1 MSEVAR
7 PIDPVETQET
17 NSSETK
23 VGLADKSSLL
33 VDDAI
38 NLTSISAK
46 SDSIS
51 SLSSIDT
58 TNTSNNLIETLQS
71 TRINEDEKNQPVSA
85 AGDTIAS
92 QEQPKMTIKQI
103 DPETLNTTITSQ
115 KLPKSVASKTN
126 FYNDMSQH
134 SVDVVTP
141 TSPNSNIPS
150 TSPLP
155 KKAVKFT
162 VRKVSHETII
172 SPSSSPNLSNVASTA
187 AAAGAGGKQ
196 RTSSHSRSHSHPE
209 MGTTT
214 FTAKTVASSSSSSM
228 ANETNQ
234 QEMAKL
240 QKAQHKYEQYDARIT
255 KIEKEINFLTQLLP
269 PYNVE
274 VDYNTRVK
282 ITKAIE
288 KLRMKQDEVDK
299 KKYDLGITISRLWRN
314 LDDGSNIWVRK
325 GE

>member
-7 PIDPVETQET
+7 PIDPVETEEA
-17 NSSETK
+17 NSHETK
-23 VGLADKSSLL
+23 INLADKSSLL

-71 TRINEDEKNQPVSA
+71 TRIHEDEKNQPVSA
-85 AGDTIAS
+85 AGDTTAT
-92 QEQPKMTIKQI
+92 QEQPKMIIKQI

-126 FYNDMSQH
+126 FYNDLSQH

-172 SPSSSPNLSNVASTA
+172 SPSSSPNLSNVASA
-187 AAAGAGGKQ
+187 AAAGAGGRQ
-196 RTSSHSRSHSHPE
+196 RTSSHSRSHSHLE

-214 FTAKTVASSSSSSM
+214 FTANTVAPSSSM